1 MATGNRLPITDY
13 RLPITEYRLPITYY
27 TDYTDYTDYQLP
39 IAPSVLLLQLLRR
52 KR

>member
-27 TDYTDYTDYQLP
+27 TDYTDYQLP